1 MKKKTSYLILFIL
14 ALIAPLQSFAEEAA
28 KEEGF
33 VYVMDQVKTKFVEGG
48 VTFMSIVGI
57 CLIFGLAI
65 SIERIITLNLS
76 SINLPN
82 FLTNLRDKLK
92 SGGPEE
98 ARTYCETQNGPV
110 PNIISQSLI
119 RYKGGTEQIE
129 KSIIG
134 YGQVE
139 MGKLERGLSWIT
151 LFIALAPM
159 FGFMGTVLGMIEAFE
174 DIQKSGGIKID
185 EVAKGIKTA
194 LLTTVAGLVVAVVL
208 QVFYNYCTS
217 KLEAVVN
224 QMEEAAL
231 VFVDMLIVED
241 LDKKA

>member
-1 MKKKTSYLILFIL
+1 MKKKTNYIVLFTL
-14 ALIAPLQSFAEEAA
+14 ALFAPFQSFAEEAV
-28 KEEGF
+28 KDQGF
-33 VYVMDQVKTKFVEGG
+33 VSVMDQVKTKFVEGG

-65 SIERIITLNLS
+65 SIERIITLNLA

-82 FLTNLRDKLK
+82 FLSTLREKLK
-92 SGGPEE
+92 VGGPEE
-98 ARTYCETQNGPV
+98 ARQYCEAQNGPV

-119 RYKGGTEQIE
+119 RFKGGTEQIE

-139 MGKLERGLSWIT
+139 MGKLEKGLSWIA

-194 LLTTVAGLVVAVVL
+194 LLTTCLL
-208 QVFYNYCTS
+208 YTS
-217 KLEAVVN
+217 D
-224 QMEEAAL
+224 AA
-231 VFVDMLIVED
+231 DD
-241 LDKKA
+241 